1 MKAFSPRQLAEIENT
16 GYFYIRSGSDHRYI
30 AVWVVVVDGRVLIR
44 SWNDKP
50 TGWFRAFQK
59 DPRGSIRLGTKAA
72 PVEVPV
78 RAKKVRGA
86 KLIAAMDDAYAAKYT
101 SKANLKYVKGFRTR
115 KRQATS
121 VELVPV

>member
-16 GYFYIRSGSDHRYI
+16 GYFYIRSGSDHRFI
-30 AVWVVVVDGRVLIR
+30 AVWVVVVDDRVLIR

-59 DPRGSIRLGTKAA
+59 DPRGSVKVGVKKLR
-72 PVEVPV
+72 V
-78 RAKKVRGA
+78 RARKVRSA

-101 SKANLKYVKGFRTR
+101 SKANLKYVKGFRAR

-121 VELVPV
+121 VELVPA